1 MREPLLLGSIALYRL
16 YRGRFRRYGRF
27 TDGGDV
33 FLGFVGDVQKSGLFE
48 AALDHS
54 QGHVELFCDSAE
66 GFALGLE
73 FEDVLDLFEFEILG
87 GRLEVFPIPA
97 VLADFEFEESVD
109 FVDIVDEHV
118 LGVVEVFASTDLDL
132 LDVAEVGVFCAASD
146 GNTGVEEVDELGA
159 AGKVVLRN
167 RLISTAFRRVGNDD
181 DGEVVLLLQAD
192 DFHHECSCG
201 GSFFGVVAGECDVV
215 QDEEA
220 GAFLGGL
227 LDGVEDGF
235 LQVFAK
241 NKFGIDFGPLKV
253 VGEHVD
259 LVGFGIGVTHLE
271 LLVGEF
277 QVDEEQ
283 RLFPGEVFGNLGDVD
298 GFSYAGGCEDDGA
311 FVLDDEAVEEGAG
324 IWALARVLDPV
335 VGLLDREDATF
346 LGSTLGFLY
355 LLLDDVNRIRVGCVF
370 HAMPSSIFLT
380 SVSR

>member
-1 MREPLLLGSIALYRL
+1 MRNPLI
-16 YRGRFRRYGRF
+16 
-27 TDGGDV
+27 
-33 FLGFVGDVQKSGLFE
+33 
-48 AALDHS
+48 
-54 QGHVELFCDSAE
+54 
-66 GFALGLE
+66 
-73 FEDVLDLFEFEILG
+73 
-87 GRLEVFPIPA
+87 
-97 VLADFEFEESVD
+97 

-146 GNTGVEEVDELGA
+146 GNTGIEEVDELGA

-241 NKFGIDFGPLKV
+241 NEFGIDFGPLKV

-277 QVDEEQ
+277 
-283 RLFPGEVFGNLGDVD
+283 
-298 GFSYAGGCEDDGA
+298 
-311 FVLDDEAVEEGAG
+311 
-324 IWALARVLDPV
+324 
-335 VGLLDREDATF
+335 
-346 LGSTLGFLY
+346 
-355 LLLDDVNRIRVGCVF
+355 
-370 HAMPSSIFLT
+370 
-380 SVSR
+380 